1 MSRPVDPSRL
11 AAVVIGRNEGQR
23 LVRCLQSVLPHFQS
37 VVYVDSGSVDGS
49 ADRAAELGARVVRLQ
64 GGPFTAARGRQCGLD
79 ELDRLARGA
88 GSTHGG
94 VNPIVYVQFID
105 GDCILNETWIPDAVA
120 ALDEDAK
127 LAGVCA
133 RRREIR
139 ARESFFS
146 RMIDIDWDIP
156 PGEVPFVGGDWLA
169 RWSAIREVG
178 GWSTDLIA
186 GEEPDLC
193 FRMRDRGWRILRLA
207 REQTLHDIA
216 MTRFKAYW
224 RRALRSGY
232 AYAEVGWKHRK
243 GSGREW
249 LRPSVGIVVYGL
261 LVPIGIVT
269 LAAIALLVPMVRWYA
284 MAAAVLLL
292 LIWAKSAFSMLRYC
306 HAKGLAWGTAAS
318 YTLLNIACKPAAAVG
333 VIKYLWA
340 SVRGTSQTLIE
351 YKGAE
356 SVSTPGTVLSAGPI
370 APSTTQT
377 SDAASVANGGAT

>member
-23 LVRCLQSVLPHFQS
+23 LVRCLRSVMPHFQR

-49 ADRAAELGARVVRLQ
+49 ADRAETLGARVVRLQ
-64 GGPFTAARGRQCGLD
+64 GGPFTAARGRQSGLD
-79 ELDRLARGA
+79 ELERMAPRAA
-88 GSTHGG
+88 GSRDESA
-94 VNPIVYVQFID
+94 NPIEYVQFID
-105 GDCILNETWIPDAVA
+105 GDCILDDTWIPDAVA
-120 ALDEDAK
+120 ALDADAK

-139 ARESFFS
+139 TNESFFS

-193 FRMRDRGWRILRLA
+193 FRMRDRGWRILRLP

-216 MTRFKAYW
+216 MTRFRAYW
-224 RRALRSGY
+224 RRAVRSGY
-232 AYAEVGWKHRK
+232 AYAEVGWKHRR

-249 LRPSVGIVVYGL
+249 LRPTMGIVVYGV
-261 LVPIGIVT
+261 LVPLGVVGLGV
-269 LAAIALLVPMVRWYA
+269 LAALAPGARWYA
-284 MAAAVLLL
+284 AGAAVLLL
-292 LIWAKSAFSMLRYC
+292 LVWAKSGLSMLRYC
-306 HAKGLAWGTAAS
+306 HAKGVPWGTAAS
-318 YTLLNIACKPAAAVG
+318 YTLLNIVCKTAAAIG
-333 VIKYLWA
+333 VFKYLWA
-340 SVRGTSQTLIE
+340 SARGTRQVLIE

-356 SVSTPGTVLSAGPI
+356 SEAVRSASARSGASAKDP
-370 APSTTQT
+370 
-377 SDAASVANGGAT
+377 AA